1 MIPETIIWYFC
12 VKPEHKKGKY
22 GFTFC
27 SDNDENIG
35 LDIFDNALQIYPR
48 PGQVDK
54 MLMVLKVLISPH
66 IERILSEDVEIENPT
81 LPKNVKAFLK
91 ACDIEAKVFFD
102 IASIKKKFPQTT
114 GTIEIISVGEGGAEV
129 KTEITKIDEDSVWY
143 GIG

>member
-54 MLMVLKVLISPH
+54 MLMVLKVWGLNLLDMKIMDN
-66 IERILSEDVEIENPT
+66 LS
-81 LPKNVKAFLK
+81 K
-91 ACDIEAKVFFD
+91 
-102 IASIKKKFPQTT
+102 S
-114 GTIEIISVGEGGAEV
+114 
-129 KTEITKIDEDSVWY
+129 
-143 GIG
+143 